1 MPDIEGEMSSTIK
14 KRLSLKTKRSFVLAR
29 TSEVDRESLDRKVTW
44 TFLVIKTEF
53 IEAMKQHDDRFDSD
67 VV

>member
-1 MPDIEGEMSSTIK
+1 MSSTIK

-44 TFLVIKTEF
+44 TFLVIKSEQVLSLSE
-53 IEAMKQHDDRFDSD
+53 I
-67 VV
+67 